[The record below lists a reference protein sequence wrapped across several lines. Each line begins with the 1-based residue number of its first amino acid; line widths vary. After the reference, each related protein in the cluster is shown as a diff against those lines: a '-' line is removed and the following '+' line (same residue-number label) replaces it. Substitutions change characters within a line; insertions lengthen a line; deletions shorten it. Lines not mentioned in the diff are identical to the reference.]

1 MKTGAGFLHLNTPK
15 NIQYTAGCVVSARDI
30 EASKPKSR
38 VGIIKLPSYMHH
50 VRKGIDHASSLLSL
64 KPLLDDQ
71 EDAFDLPLVKPLPL
85 AAPSTSSNASE
96 AQRRSIDIVVH
107 HLESGKQTF
116 KLQDFDGVMEEGEV
130 PMIVKDEEDEEKQL
144 AIEAHTVY
152 PWTMTDEERAAYY
165 RLMQVWRAK
174 SASGGS
180 GSSTGP
186 SSLLGADPVAKRHR
200 VDLAASRM
208 HMSSLTGND
217 TTSATSDQTASD
229 FFDDIEF
236 AIRLAEDA
244 LR

>member
-15 NIQYTAGCVVSARDI
+15 DIHYTAGCVVSARDI

-50 VRKGIDHASSLLSL
+50 VRKGLVHASTLLSL
-64 KPLLDDQ
+64 KPLLEDQ
-71 EDAFDLPLVKPLPL
+71 EDAFELPALKPLP
-85 AAPSTSSNASE
+85 AAASTSSTLSTATSGAE
-96 AQRRSIDIVVH
+96 TERRSIDIVVH

-144 AIEAHTVY
+144 AIEALTVY
-152 PWTMTDEERAAYY
+152 PWTMTDEERAAYH
-165 RLMQVWRAK
+165 RLMQIWRTK
-174 SASGGS
+174 SAPGGCSGQAAS
-180 GSSTGP
+180 E
-186 SSLLGADPVAKRHR
+186 PVTKRHR
-200 VDLAASRM
+200 VDSSSIGRVHSSTQGASAPQDTNHQAA
-208 HMSSLTGND
+208 
-217 TTSATSDQTASD
+217 D